1 MLLAIFVAIALVIT
15 SVILNYETLRLTSDM
30 IPLMRIRP
38 QQRILVVLA
47 ATMMAHVGV
56 IGLFAVSYYLM
67 STSLGIGSMHG
78 EFQGAPL
85 DFFYY
90 SASTYTTLGIGDV
103 YAQGHMR
110 IVSGIESLTGL
121 VMISWSASFTYLQME
136 RFWEMHRK

>member
-1 MLLAIFVAIALVIT
+1 MLLAIFVAIALVIA

-30 IPLMRIRP
+30 IPLLRIRP

-56 IGLFAVSYYLM
+56 ISLFAISYYVM

-121 VMISWSASFTYLQME
+121 AMISWSASFTYLQME